1 MNRPAADSAPP
12 AITPADR
19 AAGALW
25 GAFLG
30 DALAM
35 PVHWYY
41 DRAALRRDYGE
52 VRDFLAPKNPH
63 PDSILWRSKWE
74 APTPALDILHDQRAF
89 WGRPGIHYHQ
99 HLAAGE
105 NTLNLQLAAE
115 LLASL
120 AETGRHDVDDYARR
134 YVAFLTTPGR
144 HRDTYVEEA
153 HRGFITNLGRGRPPR
168 DCGIADIHI
177 GGLAGVPP
185 LAAWFAGDAAALAAA
200 IREQVGLTHRAP
212 EVLAAATAFGEMLR
226 RVIQGEPLRPVLRTV
241 GDTLPGLSVARLERW
256 LAEPDLR
263 VVGERLSPA
272 CYIADA
278 FPSALYFALKY
289 EGDPEAGLV
298 ANTMA
303 GGDNVHR
310 GVVVGALLG
319 AAHGRAGWP
328 ARWLAGLAAHDRL
341 DPRVARVAGRA

>member
-1 MNRPAADSAPP
+1 MSLRGTASLPPAA
-12 AITPADR
+12 TCADR

-52 VRDFLAPKNPH
+52 VRELLAPRNPH
-63 PDSILWRSKWE
+63 PDSILWRSRWE
-74 APTPALDILHDQRAF
+74 APSPALDILHDQRAF

-105 NTLNLQLAAE
+105 NTLNLQLVAE

-120 AETGRHDVDDYARR
+120 AETGGHDVDDYARR

-144 HRDTYVEEA
+144 HRDTYVEEV
-153 HRGFITNLGRGRPPR
+153 HRGFIKNLGRGRPPR
-168 DCGIADIHI
+168 ECGIADIHI
-177 GGLAGVPP
+177 GGLAWVPP
-185 LAAWFAGDAAALAAA
+185 LAAWFPRDAGALAAA

-212 EVLAAATAFGEMLR
+212 EVLAAAVAFGEMLR
-226 RVIQGEPLRPVLRTV
+226 RLIGGEPPRPVIRAV
-241 GDTLPGLSVARLERW
+241 GETLPGVSIARLERW

-272 CYIADA
+272 CYIGDA
-278 FPSALYFALKY
+278 FPAALWFVLKY
-289 EGDPEAGLV
+289 AGDPEAGLV

-303 GGDNVHR
+303 GGDNCHR

-319 AAHGRAGWP
+319 AAHGAAGWP
-328 ARWLAGLAAHDRL
+328 ARWLAGLAAHARL
-341 DPRVARVAGRA
+341 ADLVARVGVRA